1 MIYSVSNKLNDIKMG
16 YNFITYSKF
25 TEPAE
30 LKSYKLK
37 NPPPIWASS
46 QEATSDGSWALPSQ
60 LCRPRWIF

>member
-1 MIYSVSNKLNDIKMG
+1 MG

-46 QEATSDGSWALPSQ
+46 QEATSDGS
-60 LCRPRWIF
+60 